1 MLVNL
6 LYFGVLK
13 ECFGVDRETVEVPAE
28 TTVEGILSFSRER
41 TSNSRAS
48 ELRTQGESGV
58 WNTLAVAVN
67 REYADRT
74 TVLRD
79 GDEVALLPPVSG
91 GCGEK
96 RRTA

>member
-1 MLVNL
+1 MHVNM

-13 ECFGVDRETVEVPAE
+13 EFFAVDRETVEVPEE
-28 TTVEGILSFSRER
+28 TTVEGILSFSRA
-41 TSNSRAS
+41 RAS
-48 ELRTQGESGV
+48 NLLKSGV
-58 WNTLAVAVN
+58 RTLGQSEIWNTLAVAVN

-91 GCGEK
+91 GCDEG